1 MLHLL
6 WLQGKGSGVE
16 EWADDGVT
24 EGVGPAEGR
33 KDEDDV
39 AGGVISLQMAEMM
52 NILCWM

>member
-24 EGVGPAEGR
+24 EEVGPAEGR